1 MLTVHELRKKFGALE
16 VVRGV
21 SFEVRAGE
29 CYGLLGPNG
38 AGKTTTLRCC
48 LGLTAPDSGEITLDA
63 LPVPARAREARA
75 RVGVVP
81 QFDNLDPD
89 FTVREN
95 LAVYGRYFGLSRQAV
110 AARVPYLLE
119 YAGLAEKADAPI
131 EALSGGMKRRLTIA
145 RALVNDPRV
154 LFLDEPTT
162 GLDPQGRRQLWEVVR
177 EFARLGKTIVLTT
190 HYLDEAEQL
199 ADRVGVIINGQLV
212 EVGTPR
218 EIGGRERALAR
229 VTFALTGNLAGRPL
243 PETAAETVS
252 KNGRVTITT
261 ATPTAVVTALARW
274 AEANGEPELPALAV
288 SRPSLEDIYLAMVE
302 AADGQADHKG
312 SDA

>member
-1 MLTVHELRKKFGALE
+1 MTAAVSA
-16 VVRGV
+16 RGV
-21 SFEVRAGE
+21 RKSYGDFEALRGVDLEIGPGE
-29 CYGLLGPNG
+29 VFALLGPNG
-38 AGKTTTLRCC
+38 AGKTTFV
-48 LGLTAPDSGEITLDA
+48 EILEGF
-63 LPVPARAREARA
+63 RARSGGEAT
-75 RVGVVP
+75 VLGVDPERGDLVWRSRLGIVLQSAGFFEQLTP
-81 QFDNLDPD
+81 DEVVSHFATFYPNPLDP
-89 FTVREN
+89 R
-95 LAVYGRYFGLSRQAV
+95 
-110 AARVPYLLE
+110 RVVDMV
-119 YAGLAEKADAPI
+119 GLADKRSSRCKD
-131 EALSGGMKRRLTIA
+131 LSGGQKRRVDLAMGIVGDPE
-145 RALVNDPRV
+145 LV
-154 LFLDEPTT
+154 FLDEPTT
-162 GLDPQGRRQLWEVVR
+162 GLDPQGRRQLWDVVR

>member
-1 MLTVHELRKKFGALE
+1 VTPALSA
-16 VVRGV
+16 RGV
-21 SFEVRAGE
+21 RKRYGDFEALRGVDLEIEPGE
-29 CYGLLGPNG
+29 VFALLGPNG
-38 AGKTTTLRCC
+38 AGKTTFV
-48 LGLTAPDSGEITLDA
+48 EILEGF
-63 LPVPARAREARA
+63 RARSGGEAT
-75 RVGVVP
+75 VLGVDPERGDLVWRSRLGIVLQSAGFFEQLTP
-81 QFDNLDPD
+81 DEVVSHFATFYPNPLDP
-89 FTVREN
+89 R
-95 LAVYGRYFGLSRQAV
+95 
-110 AARVPYLLE
+110 RVVDMV
-119 YAGLAEKADAPI
+119 GLADKRSSRCKD
-131 EALSGGMKRRLTIA
+131 LSGGQKRRVDLAMGIVGDPE
-145 RALVNDPRV
+145 LV
-154 LFLDEPTT
+154 FLDEPTT
-162 GLDPQGRRQLWEVVR
+162 GLDPQGRRQLWDVVR

-243 PETAAETVS
+243 PETAAETVTE
-252 KNGRVTITT
+252 NGRVTITT

>member
-1 MLTVHELRKKFGALE
+1 MTAAVSA
-16 VVRGV
+16 RGV
-21 SFEVRAGE
+21 RKRYGDFEALRGVDLEIEPGE
-29 CYGLLGPNG
+29 VFALLGPNG
-38 AGKTTTLRCC
+38 AGKTTFV
-48 LGLTAPDSGEITLDA
+48 EILEGF
-63 LPVPARAREARA
+63 RARSGGEAT
-75 RVGVVP
+75 VLGVDPERGDLVWRSRLGIVLQSAGFFEQLTP
-81 QFDNLDPD
+81 NEVVSHFATFYPNPLDP
-89 FTVREN
+89 R
-95 LAVYGRYFGLSRQAV
+95 
-110 AARVPYLLE
+110 RVVDMV
-119 YAGLAEKADAPI
+119 GLADKRSSRCKD
-131 EALSGGMKRRLTIA
+131 LSGGQKRRVDLAMGIVGDPE
-145 RALVNDPRV
+145 LV
-154 LFLDEPTT
+154 FLDEPTT
-162 GLDPQGRRQLWEVVR
+162 GLDPQGRRQLWDVVR

-212 EVGTPR
+212 EVGKPR

-243 PETAAETVS
+243 PETAAETVTE
-252 KNGRVTITT
+252 NGRVTITT